1 MGERRK
7 LSGPGAGEYEEKR
20 SRFLGE
26 VYPVRD
32 EDEAK
37 GYIAA
42 VKKRYPDARHHCWA
56 WVLPDGA
63 TRWSDDG
70 EPGGTAG
77 GPMAAM
83 LKGADLYGALCVVT
97 RYFGG
102 TLLGSGGL
110 VRAYSK
116 AASLALA
123 DAGTEPDPEKAT
135 LRLSCPWDSLDRV
148 HRLVREFGG
157 TLLES
162 DYASDPERALL
173 TVELL
178 AEQTAG
184 FTRRAADAT
193 NGRAVVAGRESP
205 DKRDR

>member
-7 LSGPGAGEYEEKR
+7 LSGQGAGEYEEKR
-20 SRFLGE
+20 SRFIGQMF
-26 VYPVRD
+26 PVRD
-32 EDEAK
+32 EARAK
-37 GYIAA
+37 ERLSQ
-42 VKKRYPDARHHCWA
+42 VKKKYPDARHHCWA

-63 TRWSDDG
+63 CRWSDDG

-77 GPMAAM
+77 SPMAAV
-83 LKGADLYGALCVVT
+83 LKGAQVYGALCVVT

-116 AASLALA
+116 AAALALA
-123 DAGTEPDPEKAT
+123 DAGTEPDPEKA
-135 LRLSCPWDSLDRV
+135 LLQVACPWDSLDRL
-148 HRLVREFGG
+148 HRLVREMDGA
-157 TLLES
+157 LLES

-178 AEQTAG
+178 AEQAEA
-184 FTRRAADAT
+184 FTRRAVDAT
-193 NGRAVVAGRESP
+193 GGRASVTEQ
-205 DKRDR
+205 